1 MVEIG
6 ENGGS
11 PDKHESEKDDL
22 AVYCFD
28 ENKGTVESLIE
39 YEAELAAFLFD
50 TSLFNWFAGE
60 DIVAC
65 VHRGL
70 LGEQRP
76 SVPLKF
82 FGA

>member
-1 MVEIG
+1 MPEIG
-6 ENGGS
+6 ENCGS
-11 PDKHESEKDDL
+11 PDKHESEEDDL

-28 ENKGTVESLIE
+28 ENKGTVERLIK

-50 TSLFNWFAGE
+50 TSPFNWSARE
-60 DIVAC
+60 DVVAC

-70 LGEQRP
+70 LGKQRP

-82 FGA
+82 FGG